1 MTEDEKQEVAA
12 FRFGII
18 CEFVNGTKL
27 DHGEKERL
35 LQEKSARKWDIPYS
49 DKTRISRSTILRW
62 ISLYNDGNQKL
73 SSLYPEER
81 NDRGRCRSLDDET
94 SLELISLRKQKP
106 GVPVIQLIEEM
117 KSKGLVTP
125 GITLTPSTVYRFL
138 HRHNLM
144 VHPAPG
150 PEDRRKFEAQLP
162 NDLWQADVMHGPRVD
177 CGGKQKKTYL
187 IAIVDDH
194 SRLIPHSEFY
204 LSEKLACWLD
214 AFEKAVAKRGLPRK
228 IYVDNGAAFRSK
240 HFETVAAS
248 LGIALIRSRPY
259 KPQGKGKIERWFKTI
274 RTSFLADYQPGTMAR
289 FNQDLQKWVDGYY
302 HQKTH
307 STTGQTPFA
316 RFVAHTECL
325 RSAPAK
331 LSDHFRKT
339 VRRKVFKDRT
349 VTIEGRLF
357 EAPVGL
363 IGKHVELKY
372 HEDEPETVE
381 VFYGQQTHGFIRPVD
396 VHVNC
401 RVKRDKNNNPE
412 LHTVRNRYQ
421 GGRLWTGGADEN

>member
-1 MTEDEKQEVAA
+1 MGKNKCLEHRIYNQKGAEMTEDEKQEVAA

-18 CEFVNGTKL
+18 CEFVNGTNL

-49 DKTRISRSTILRW
+49 DKTRISRSTMLRW

-94 SLELISLRKQKP
+94 SLELINLRKQKP
-106 GVPVIQLIEEM
+106 GVPVMQLIEEM
-117 KSKGLVTP
+117 RSKGLVTP

-187 IAIVDDH
+187 IALVDDH

-228 IYVDNGAAFRSK
+228 IFVDNGAAFRSK

-248 LGIALIRSRPY
+248 LGIALVRSRPY
-259 KPQGKGKIERWFKTI
+259 KPQGKGNGKTGIMESWFSRMPK
-274 RTSFLADYQPGTMAR
+274 
-289 FNQDLQKWVDGYY
+289 
-302 HQKTH
+302 
-307 STTGQTPFA
+307 
-316 RFVAHTECL
+316 
-325 RSAPAK
+325 
-331 LSDHFRKT
+331 
-339 VRRKVFKDRT
+339 
-349 VTIEGRLF
+349 
-357 EAPVGL
+357 
-363 IGKHVELKY
+363 
-372 HEDEPETVE
+372 
-381 VFYGQQTHGFIRPVD
+381 
-396 VHVNC
+396 
-401 RVKRDKNNNPE
+401 
-412 LHTVRNRYQ
+412 
-421 GGRLWTGGADEN
+421 